1 MTGNREILKLFR
13 SLHRT
18 RQEVFKNDLRT
29 LEAARLK
36 INEEFKKNKEET
48 SSGRTAELI
57 KIGSDVEAILRTSV
71 VQGVRVNPDR
81 MLLILRKGLQLND
94 LSFTDSPTKKS

>member
-48 SSGRTAELI
+48 SSGRTAEY
-57 KIGSDVEAILRTSV
+57 
-71 VQGVRVNPDR
+71 
-81 MLLILRKGLQLND
+81 
-94 LSFTDSPTKKS
+94 